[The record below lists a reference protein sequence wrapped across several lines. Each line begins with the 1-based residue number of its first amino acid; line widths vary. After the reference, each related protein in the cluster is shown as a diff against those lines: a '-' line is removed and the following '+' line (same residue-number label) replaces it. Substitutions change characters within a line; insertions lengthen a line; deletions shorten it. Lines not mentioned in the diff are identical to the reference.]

1 MEKFIEKVKNA
12 ARNTYE
18 TAKSKIVEWKN
29 NIQKKY
35 NKWKERLSNYLIKQG
50 YKIGVS
56 ICNPQYTP
64 NPVDENLRQ
73 KCQKLID
80 EDFPMGL
87 VNRLEPMS
95 DEDRYE
101 FMKDT
106 VMKAS
111 GVMQVYVSEIKFFY
125 PSNELEMGLF
135 GVYDRETDIVY
146 LNAYYI
152 SELDQPERTEHLLK
166 TIFHELK
173 HARQAAAIFD
183 NKNYGYSNELL
194 LEWALNFK
202 YYIDAIDNYEAYK
215 KQPIEVDAANWANL
229 LDTHAVSL

>member
-146 LNAYYI
+146 LNEQNI
-152 SELDQPERTEHLLK
+152 C
-166 TIFHELK
+166 
-173 HARQAAAIFD
+173 
-183 NKNYGYSNELL
+183 
-194 LEWALNFK
+194 
-202 YYIDAIDNYEAYK
+202 
-215 KQPIEVDAANWANL
+215 
-229 LDTHAVSL
+229 